1 MLDVDFVLLVASAL
15 LCLAECVAVVPR
27 LAGVTER
34 CSFWPADAVSGWWC
48 CPTFTVSV
56 DAVNGV
62 PFSFVRNN
70 SGVSIG
76 CRLKFPE
83 LVLGADTS
91 SESAGGKVYP
101 WFAIVAGL
109 SFGIL
114 FVVCLW
120 TVIRVVRL
128 LCDRIRPAPAVGY
141 VRAASP
147 QLGVNLAPL
156 VGCATHPSHFDELGN
171 IFEERQLARD
181 RRQREAGVRP
191 GVTFSSVTEIVPVRS
206 GREPQPNLDVS
217 TIESARSGEYVV
229 TFL

>member
-1 MLDVDFVLLVASAL
+1 MSDVDFVLLLVSAVF
-15 LCLAECVAVVPR
+15 CLAEVVVAVPR
-27 LAGVTER
+27 LSGVTDQ
-34 CSFWPADAVSGWWC
+34 CFFWFADDVSGWWC
-48 CPTFTVSV
+48 CPTFTLSLDRV
-56 DAVNGV
+56 DGV

-83 LVLGADTS
+83 LVSGADAS

-109 SFGIL
+109 AFGIL
-114 FVVCLW
+114 FIVCLW
-120 TVIRVVRL
+120 AVIRVVRL

-156 VGCATHPSHFDELGN
+156 VGCEIHPSHFDGLGN
-171 IFEERQLARD
+171 MVEERQIARD

-191 GVTFSSVTEIVPVRS
+191 GVTFSSVTEIVPVHS